1 MHLIYIF
8 FFLMKN
14 LTLRTTESA
23 GKREIRY
30 FKKRRINS
38 IAQNPKLIMP
48 RSNIVLRKRSRNK
61 SGF

>member
-1 MHLIYIF
+1 
-8 FFLMKN
+8 MKN

-48 RSNIVLRKRSRNK
+48 SLILCFANEVAIKADSENDTFTR
-61 SGF
+61 